1 MHQPRAVS
9 VQREGAMNTESS
21 GSKWVLRSV
30 VETLVLIIGLSLF
43 GSLTLTL
50 IG

>member
-1 MHQPRAVS
+1 MD
-9 VQREGAMNTESS
+9 TENS

-30 VETLVLIIGLSLF
+30 VESLVFLVGLSLL

>member
-1 MHQPRAVS
+1 MD
-9 VQREGAMNTESS
+9 TENS

-30 VETLVLIIGLSLF
+30 VESFLVLVGLSLL
-43 GSLTLTL
+43 GSLTVTL

>member
-1 MHQPRAVS
+1 MD
-9 VQREGAMNTESS
+9 TENS

-30 VETLVLIIGLSLF
+30 VESLVLLVGLSLL